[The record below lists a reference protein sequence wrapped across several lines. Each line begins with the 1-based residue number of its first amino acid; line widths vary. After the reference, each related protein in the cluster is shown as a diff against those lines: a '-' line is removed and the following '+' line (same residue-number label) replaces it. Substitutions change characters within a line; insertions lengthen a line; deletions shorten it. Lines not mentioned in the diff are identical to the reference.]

1 MDNAS
6 NCDATAEHLVTLIDG
21 FRGKLSR
28 SRCFPHTVNLIAKV
42 RAEHPMQAFISFFF
56 RQPKCKKIIATG
68 QHTRKRGPAA
78 VAGASSVT
86 ATTTDTTEVEVEQLT
101 ADEEHLAAD
110 VLEPQSGDG
119 EIDADKDA
127 HDKEVVSAVHR
138 DALNTGKEMG
148 LLITSAEQREALGLF
163 PRAGILFFIINCSNL
178 MQQVAGLAKRLH
190 DSANLQAAFE
200 RIVTIEGGG
209 PSQKKTLDR
218 RVPTRWNSDFA
229 CLKTHMSFEK
239 EIKLFTSQEAN
250 GLQIYALTVTQWKL
264 TKQLIPV
271 LEIFDDLT
279 NRFSQA
285 EVPLVHEVI
294 PMLERLEHMMVK
306 VSRDTELSAIVR
318 VAALAA
324 LQVIGKYYAL
334 TDDNEVYRI
343 AIIMCPDKKMEWF
356 TKNRDWHEEDKIEAR
371 RIATQ
376 RWLETYA
383 PTAADLLSTQ
393 SSSRP
398 PAVCTAAEKILL
410 AHRSY

>member
-1 MDNAS
+1 M
-6 NCDATAEHLVTLIDG
+6 ID
-21 FRGKLSR
+21 
-28 SRCFPHTVNLIAKV
+28 I
-42 RAEHPMQAFISFFF
+42 
-56 RQPKCKKIIATG
+56 
-68 QHTRKRGPAA
+68 
-78 VAGASSVT
+78 
-86 ATTTDTTEVEVEQLT
+86 TEVEVELLT
-101 ADEEHLAAD
+101 PDEEHLAAD
-110 VLEPQSGDG
+110 MSEPQSGDG
-119 EIDADKDA
+119 ETDAAKDA
-127 HDKEVVSAVHR
+127 HDKEVVSAVYR

-163 PRAGILFFIINCSNL
+163 PKAGIIFFFIIGCSNL

-190 DSANLQAAFE
+190 DCATLQAAFE

-209 PSQKKTLDR
+209 LSQKKTLDR

-229 CLKTHMSFEK
+229 CLKTHMLFEK

-250 GLQIYALTVTQWKL
+250 GLQIYALTKTQWKL
-264 TKQLIPV
+264 AKQLIPV

-306 VSRDTELSAIVR
+306 VSHDTELSAIVR

-356 TKNRDWHEEDKIEAR
+356 TKNPDWREEDKIEAR

-376 RWLETYA
+376 RWSETYA
-383 PTAADLLSTQ
+383 
-393 SSSRP
+393 
-398 PAVCTAAEKILL
+398 
-410 AHRSY
+410 

>member
-1 MDNAS
+1 MRNILLQT
-6 NCDATAEHLVTLIDG
+6 C
-21 FRGKLSR
+21 
-28 SRCFPHTVNLIAKV
+28 
-42 RAEHPMQAFISFFF
+42 
-56 RQPKCKKIIATG
+56 
-68 QHTRKRGPAA
+68 
-78 VAGASSVT
+78 
-86 ATTTDTTEVEVEQLT
+86 
-101 ADEEHLAAD
+101 AAD

-148 LLITSAEQREALGLF
+148 LLITSAEQREALRLF
-163 PRAGILFFIINCSNL
+163 PKAGILFFIINCSNL

-200 RIVTIEGGG
+200 RIVTIKGGG

-324 LQVIGKYYAL
+324 LQVIGKYYTL

-343 AIIMCPDKKMEWF
+343 AIITCPDKKMEWF

-371 RIATQ
+371 HIATQ